1 MRYLPEFRPYSPY
14 RNPSIPP
21 PFSAKGLCGS
31 YMGAQGKWGKSM
43 ETTRFLRFN
52 ADNHSD
58 PLTTYN
64 EDRQQDTVIS
74 HGGYK
79 FLRAERLLWRGGDM
93 STPQQRSQDQD
104 LTCSR

>member
-1 MRYLPEFRPYSPY
+1 
-14 RNPSIPP
+14 
-21 PFSAKGLCGS
+21 
-31 YMGAQGKWGKSM
+31 M

-64 EDRQQDTVIS
+64 EDRQHDTVIS

-79 FLRAERLLWRGGDM
+79 FLRGGEVTTAGRGYVHAPTEKRRSRLELLTLITRRHEGK
-93 STPQQRSQDQD
+93 QKIQVYLR
-104 LTCSR
+104 LTC